1 MLPFQV
7 RLHSYGAVIIVNN
20 TLFLAV
26 LEAWL
31 FAQIGQSVGWSTIY
45 VWTEIH

>member
-7 RLHSYGAVIIVNN
+7 RLHSYDAVIIVNN
-20 TLFLAV
+20 TLF